1 MLIQYSPIYN
11 FFQEVNERINKLVI
25 ICPFYS
31 FKFFTIILFKG
42 FKRHFTKKLTITRVS
57 KAVRTVPSL
66 VPTTFPSK
74 MISESASEM
83 TTQQTSKPIF
93 IFPNFLREMSA
104 TALTNASPELI
115 ITFAI
120 TESDTPKPRNY
131 TFSLSLCQ

>member
-25 ICPFYS
+25 ILLLYS
-31 FKFFTIILFKG
+31 IKFFTIILFKG
-42 FKRHFTKKLTITRVS
+42 FERHFTRKLKIPPVS
-57 KAVRTVPSL
+57 KAVRTVPSI
-66 VPTTFPSK
+66 VPTIFPSK
-74 MISESASEM
+74 KISESASEM

-93 IFPNFLREMSA
+93 IFPNFLPEMSA
-104 TALTNASPELI
+104 TALSNASPELI